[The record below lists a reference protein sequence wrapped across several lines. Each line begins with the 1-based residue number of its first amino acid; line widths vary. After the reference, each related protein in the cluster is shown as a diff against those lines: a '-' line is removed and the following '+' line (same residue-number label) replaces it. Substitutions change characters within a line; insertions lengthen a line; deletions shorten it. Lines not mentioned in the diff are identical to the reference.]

1 MRRQDRSNQALNRM
15 TRSAASRVLQC
26 YPSWRAPRHRSAL
39 RSLRRPAR
47 LKFLRA
53 LCVSVVMFTT
63 EAQRPQR
70 VLCVACGG
78 TRISLRVFRVVRGY
92 IPSAVTLPAVAAVL
106 QSLAGANAGGAPGLP
121 GAREL
126 SWVIGPAWLSSIV
139 SCLITHTP

>member
-1 MRRQDRSNQALNRM
+1 M

-63 EAQRPQR
+63 EAQRPHR

-78 TRISLRVFRVVRGY
+78 TRISFRVFRVVRGY
-92 IPSAVTLPAVAAVL
+92 IPGAVAWPAVAARL
-106 QSLAGANAGGAPGLP
+106 EQLAGDDLREDEDQDAKNAGANAR
-121 GAREL
+121 GARRVGRE
-126 SWVIGPAWLSSIV
+126 VAGCPGPSARRGSAPSLV
-139 SCLITHTP
+139 A